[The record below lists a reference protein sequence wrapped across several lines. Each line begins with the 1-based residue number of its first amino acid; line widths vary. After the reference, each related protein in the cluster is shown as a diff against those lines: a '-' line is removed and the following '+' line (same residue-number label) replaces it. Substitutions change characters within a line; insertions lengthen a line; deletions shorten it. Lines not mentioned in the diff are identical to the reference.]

1 MEAAA
6 AVVLPAVE
14 GATTAGVVVAGV
26 TTGVV
31 VLEAIVTGVSSSSS
45 SLLEF
50 SLPLQSFYQ

>member
-1 MEAAA
+1 M
-6 AVVLPAVE
+6 LPAVE
-14 GATTAGVVVAGV
+14 GATTAGVVAAGV

-45 SLLEF
+45 SSLLEF

>member
-1 MEAAA
+1 M
-6 AVVLPAVE
+6 LPAVE
-14 GATTAGVVVAGV
+14 GAATAGVVVAGV

-50 SLPLQSFYQ
+50 SLSLQSFYQ

>member
-1 MEAAA
+1 M
-6 AVVLPAVE
+6 LPAVE
-14 GATTAGVVVAGV
+14 GATTAGVVAAGV

>member
-1 MEAAA
+1 M
-6 AVVLPAVE
+6 LPAVE
-14 GATTAGVVVAGV
+14 GATTAGVVAAGV

-50 SLPLQSFYQ
+50 SLSLRSFYQ